1 MSDNR
6 IHAPAV
12 SVPLQA
18 TAFGALGEAAQPVTS
33 ISPLPV
39 YGPRGLLTV
48 TASFT
53 RPADTTAYA
62 SGDLVANST
71 TTGSV
76 VPIELI
82 GAARADGEALRI
94 ERVRLRKSG
103 ASLTN
108 AAFRVHLFRKP
119 PTVTT
124 GDNGVFSASGLLSLA
139 DIDGHVGS
147 VEVTMDTAAASGA
160 RGVGAPTIGSG
171 ITCEPD
177 GPAGSETS
185 LWAVVE
191 ARAAYAPASGETF
204 VVTLEGARS

>member
-147 VEVTMDTAAASGA
+147 VEVTMDRPQRAARA
-160 RGVGAPTIGSG
+160 GSG
-171 ITCEPD
+171 RRR
-177 GPAGSETS
+177 S
-185 LWAVVE
+185 
-191 ARAAYAPASGETF
+191 APASPANPMGRP
-204 VVTLEGARS
+204 GPRRACGRWSRRGPPMRRHRAKPSS